1 MLNLQFPKL
10 APMLVSW
17 RAAKV
22 AESYIVDLR
31 EADEPESDTLPPP
44 RQHDP
49 DSREPPRKDPS
60 RREAPRKD
68 PPRSEAPR
76 KDPPPNS
83 VDEPS
88 IPNLPIG

>member
-1 MLNLQFPKL
+1 MLNLPFSKL
-10 APMLVSW
+10 APMLASW

-22 AESYIVDLR
+22 AESYILDFH
-31 EADEPESDTLPPP
+31 DEDGAQPDALPPP
-44 RQHDP
+44 RQRDP
-49 DSREPPRKDPS
+49 DSREPPRKDPA
-60 RREAPRKD
+60 RNEAPRKD
-68 PPRSEAPR
+68 PPRDQAPR

>member
-1 MLNLQFPKL
+1 MLHLPFSKL
-10 APMLVSW
+10 APVLASW

-22 AESYIVDLR
+22 AESYILDLQ
-31 EADEPESDTLPPP
+31 EDQPEPDTVPPP
-44 RQHDP
+44 RQRDP
-49 DSREPPRKDPS
+49 DSGEPPR
-60 RREAPRKD
+60 RD
-68 PPRSEAPR
+68 PPRQNAPR